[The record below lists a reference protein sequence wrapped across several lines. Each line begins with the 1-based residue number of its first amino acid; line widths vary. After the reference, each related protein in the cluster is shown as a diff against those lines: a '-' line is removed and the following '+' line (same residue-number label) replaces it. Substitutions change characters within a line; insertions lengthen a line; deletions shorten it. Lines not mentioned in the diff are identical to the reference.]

1 MLLLTPS
8 YTLKRPVLGGQAAFS
23 LTGFYG
29 NNSTSVD
36 ATLTGPGGNQI
47 SGRESD
53 SLTSY
58 GDLYP
63 QASLRWNLGVNN
75 AMVYVTGDIPVGDYD
90 PDRLANIGI
99 GHSAIDAG
107 YGYTY
112 FDTKKGHEFSAVLG
126 LTYNFEN
133 TDTDYKNGIDA
144 HLDYG
149 ISQFLSESLQV
160 GAVGYLDQQVT
171 GDSGSGDRVGS
182 FELRVAGIGPQ
193 IGYLFPAGKMQGHLN
208 LKGYYEFD
216 AANRPDGWNAWLT
229 LSFSASHPAHVAGYR
244 AVSEDGVARWNCSA
258 RACSA
263 SGMVR
268 SLPLV
273 VWSVMRDPRRIH
285 RRATLPTTARC
296 S

>member
-1 MLLLTPS
+1 MVRRPRQNAGVWRPSSGALPILAGATALILAASVGDPSRADEGGVSFWLPGTYGSLAAVPGQPGWSIAGILYYTSVSAGRDKAFSQGGNVRLGLDSDATLLLLTPS

-63 QASLRWNLGVNN
+63 QASLRWNSGVNN

-112 FDTKKGHEFSAVLG
+112 FDTKTGHEFSAVLG

-149 ISQFLSESLQV
+149 ISQFLSRE
-160 GAVGYLDQQVT
+160 
-171 GDSGSGDRVGS
+171 
-182 FELRVAGIGPQ
+182 
-193 IGYLFPAGKMQGHLN
+193 PAG
-208 LKGYYEFD
+208 
-216 AANRPDGWNAWLT
+216 R
-229 LSFSASHPAHVAGYR
+229 R
-244 AVSEDGVARWNCSA
+244 R
-258 RACSA
+258 R
-263 SGMVR
+263 
-268 SLPLV
+268 LPL
-273 VWSVMRDPRRIH
+273 PAGH
-285 RRATLPTTARC
+285 RRQRLG
-296 S
+296 